1 MKGVLPWLVRWACRA
16 GTRDFCSAL
25 AAEVDPVQ
33 NIFSSSYTIS
43 MPLSP
48 SPSKLG
54 RQPCWV
60 ACLLVCVSGC
70 PPRPLV
76 PRGGDTLTRMRW
88 GGGSHFG
95 RRIIHSGTPR
105 LKGPAGLSACC
116 RVTIPLFS
124 FQLILA
130 PVVHWLALVLRLLCP
145 ALYFFIMERR
155 ARKES

>member
-1 MKGVLPWLVRWACRA
+1 MLRLG
-16 GTRDFCSAL
+16 CSSRPNTKYFFPHRTL
-25 AAEVDPVQ
+25 
-33 NIFSSSYTIS
+33 
-43 MPLSP
+43 LSP

-116 RVTIPLFS
+116 RVTIPVFFSVDTGSCGALAGPGAPPPLPRPLF
-124 FQLILA
+124 FHHGTPGKKRILA
-130 PVVHWLALVLRLLCP
+130 QTLTC
-145 ALYFFIMERR
+145 F
-155 ARKES
+155 